1 MGGSC
6 CNFWSVFGLYLKKLV
21 LILFFKTISHQHQ
34 RENKVIWFD
43 ISCNSRMFA
52 ASTSINWLSS
62 QISRGPTT
70 VKREAM
76 PCFQGKLNFE
86 KWKSPLFRHLVI
98 TWFVKVKSNF
108 PRAFNCQGERYWK
121 LLEHIEHQKDKNCL
135 RVDLQIIADIDLFTY
150 HHPKNTESDSLLF
163 NLLVFTVFWLGN
175 GFSCNFLAL
184 FFLARGNRWKILHW
198 NNTAQLDV
206 NFSQRMRKFP
216 TGWKW
221 QWK

>member
-1 MGGSC
+1 MIKHDYMNTFYWLLYSLQTLGGQLLQL
-6 CNFWSVFGLYLKKLV
+6 WTAFGLCLKKLV
-21 LILFFKTISHQHQ
+21 LTLFLKTSTSHQQQ
-34 RENKVIWFD
+34 RHKKVIWFD
-43 ISCNSRMFA
+43 ILCNSRMFA

-70 VKREAM
+70 VKRGAM
-76 PCFQGKLNFE
+76 PCFHGKLNF
-86 KWKSPLFRHLVI
+86 KIWKSHLFRHLVI

-108 PRAFNCQGERYWK
+108 RRAYNCQEEGYWK

-184 FFLARGNRWKILHW
+184 FFSCKG
-198 NNTAQLDV
+198 Q
-206 NFSQRMRKFP
+206 
-216 TGWKW
+216 
-221 QWK
+221 

>member
-1 MGGSC
+1 MIKNDYMIKFYCLLYSLQTLGGQLLHL
-6 CNFWSVFGLYLKKLV
+6 WSDFGLCLKKLV
-21 LILFFKTISHQHQ
+21 LTLFSKTTSHQHQ
-34 RENKVIWFD
+34 RDKKVIWFD
-43 ISCNSRMFA
+43 ILCNSCMFA
-52 ASTSINWLSS
+52 ATTSINWLSS

-76 PCFQGKLNFE
+76 PCFHGKLNFE
-86 KWKSPLFRHLVI
+86 KWKSPLFWHLVI

-108 PRAFNCQGERYWK
+108 PRAYNCQEEGYWK

-184 FFLARGNRWKILHW
+184 FFSCKG
-198 NNTAQLDV
+198 Q
-206 NFSQRMRKFP
+206 
-216 TGWKW
+216 
-221 QWK
+221 